1 MITVIVV
8 ISSIAIMQHINTSQ
22 YAITPGQAT
31 PIAPLMKIEGIS
43 TEKHLD
49 KIELVDVYLQQL
61 SVWQWIGAQFQS
73 HVAFLPA
80 SALVTPGQ
88 PTSELAPQGYLEMN
102 DSKQSASVAAFR
114 ALGYKVPGTPTGA
127 LITGINYP
135 SPAWNANL
143 NIADRIVEV
152 NSTKVTS
159 SCGLI
164 SAMHNYAPG
173 QNVVL
178 TIEKSHFSTTG
189 EITWASAKP
198 VTMKLK
204 KSPNYVGPSG
214 CQGVDGANKGWLGI
228 SVEDA
233 TSYSL
238 PAKVSINT
246 KYIGGPSAGLSMTL
260 MLIDALS
267 SGSLTNH
274 QVIAATGTI
283 NADGDVGDVGG
294 VAQKTVAVY
303 NSGARVFL
311 VPMGEVATAQK
322 VHEPGLRIIGVS
334 TLDQAL
340 AALRKLGG
348 APPIPL
354 AQAK

>member
-31 PIAPLMKIEGIS
+31 PIAPLMKIEGIA

-204 KSPNYVGPSG
+204 NLLIMLVRL
-214 CQGVDGANKGWLGI
+214 V
-228 SVEDA
+228 V
-233 TSYSL
+233 
-238 PAKVSINT
+238 KVLMVRT
-246 KYIGGPSAGLSMTL
+246 KAGLEFQLRMQ
-260 MLIDALS
+260 
-267 SGSLTNH
+267 
-274 QVIAATGTI
+274 QVIRFQRKYQSTPNTL
-283 NADGDVGDVGG
+283 
-294 VAQKTVAVY
+294 VAHQ
-303 NSGARVFL
+303 
-311 VPMGEVATAQK
+311 
-322 VHEPGLRIIGVS
+322 
-334 TLDQAL
+334 QAY
-340 AALRKLGG
+340 
-348 APPIPL
+348 
-354 AQAK
+354 Q